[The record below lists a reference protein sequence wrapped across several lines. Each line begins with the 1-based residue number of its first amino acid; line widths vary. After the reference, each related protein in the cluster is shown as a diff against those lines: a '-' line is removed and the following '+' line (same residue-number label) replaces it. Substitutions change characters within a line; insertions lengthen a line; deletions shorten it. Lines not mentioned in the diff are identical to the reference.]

1 MDGKYRSRNL
11 EASLRSEKTSTVLTA
26 LFELKDS
33 GNISFIPILLEL
45 LSANP
50 EEQVENEITDI
61 LNNLKVQKAVPVLME
76 AIQNPEYISIRKKII
91 TACWQNGLNY
101 KNQLPV
107 FVDLV
112 IQEEWETGFEAFT
125 VIENMEE
132 YPDKEIID
140 LAVRKIQD
148 ALPGTEGKKKY
159 FLQEI
164 LILIC

>member
-1 MDGKYRSRNL
+1 MEGNYRSRNL

-26 LFELKDS
+26 LYELKDK
-33 GNISFIPILLEL
+33 GNVSIIPVLLEL

-50 EEQVENEITDI
+50 DEQVEKEITDI
-61 LNNLKVQKAVPVLME
+61 LNNLKVQKAVPVLVE
-76 AIQNPEYISIRKKII
+76 ALLNPEYYSIRKKII

-101 KNQLPV
+101 KNQLPL

-132 YPDKEIID
+132 YPDREILD
-140 LAVRKIQD
+140 LAVRKIHD
-148 ALPGTEGKKKY
+148 ALPDTEGKRNTFCRK
-159 FLQEI
+159 F
-164 LILIC
+164 

>member
-1 MDGKYRSRNL
+1 
-11 EASLRSEKTSTVLTA
+11 
-26 LFELKDS
+26 
-33 GNISFIPILLEL
+33 
-45 LSANP
+45 
-50 EEQVENEITDI
+50 
-61 LNNLKVQKAVPVLME
+61 ME

-91 TACWQNGLNY
+91 TACWQNGLDY

-132 YPDKEIID
+132 YPEREIID
-140 LAVRKIQD
+140 LAVSKIQD

-164 LILIC
+164 LILNLLNDLKQVIKITHPTIRQNFFRF

>member
-132 YPDKEIID
+132 YPDREIID
-140 LAVRKIQD
+140 LAVSKIQD

>member
-1 MDGKYRSRNL
+1 MEGNYRSRNL
-11 EASLRSEKTSTVLTA
+11 EASLRAEKTSTVLTA
-26 LFELKDS
+26 LFELKDT
-33 GNISFIPILLEL
+33 GNVGIIPVLLEL

-50 EEQVENEITDI
+50 DGQVEREIIDI
-61 LNNLKVQKAVPVLME
+61 LNNLKVQKAVPVLVE
-76 AIQNPEYISIRKKII
+76 ALLNPEYNSIRKIII

-101 KNQLPV
+101 KNHLPL

-112 IQEEWETGFEAFT
+112 IHEEWETGFEAFT

-132 YPDKEIID
+132 YPDREILDI
-140 LAVRKIQD
+140 AVRKIHD
-148 ALPGTEGKKKY
+148 ALPKVEGKSKY

>member
-11 EASLRSEKTSTVLTA
+11 ETSLRSEKTSTVLTA
-26 LFELKDS
+26 LYELKDS
-33 GNISFIPILLEL
+33 GNISYIPVLLEL
-45 LSANP
+45 LTTNP
-50 EEQVENEITDI
+50 VEEVEKEIIYI
-61 LNNLKVQKAVPVLME
+61 LNNLKVQKAVPVLVE

-132 YPDKEIID
+132 YPDRETLD

>member
-1 MDGKYRSRNL
+1 MDGKYRNRNL
-11 EASLRSEKTSTVLTA
+11 ETSLRSEKISTVLTA
-26 LFELKDS
+26 LYELKDS
-33 GNISFIPILLEL
+33 GNISYIPVLLEL

-50 EEQVENEITDI
+50 VEEVEKEIIYI
-61 LNNLKVQKAVPVLME
+61 LNNLKVQKAVPVLVE

-132 YPDKEIID
+132 YPDRETLD

>member
-11 EASLRSEKTSTVLTA
+11 ETSLRSEKTSTVLTA
-26 LFELKDS
+26 LYELKDS
-33 GNISFIPILLEL
+33 GNISYIPVLLEL
-45 LSANP
+45 LTTNP
-50 EEQVENEITDI
+50 VEEVEKEIIYI
-61 LNNLKVQKAVPVLME
+61 LNNLKVQKAVPVLVE

-91 TACWQNGLNY
+91 TSCWQNGLNY

-132 YPDKEIID
+132 YPDRETLD

>member
-1 MDGKYRSRNL
+1 
-11 EASLRSEKTSTVLTA
+11 
-26 LFELKDS
+26 
-33 GNISFIPILLEL
+33 LLEL

-50 EEQVENEITDI
+50 DEQVEKEITDI
-61 LNNLKVQKAVPVLME
+61 LNNLKVQKAVPVLVE
-76 AIQNPEYISIRKKII
+76 ALLNPEYYSIRKKII

-101 KNQLPV
+101 KNQLPI

-132 YPDKEIID
+132 YPDKEILD
-140 LAVRKIQD
+140 LAVRKIHD
-148 ALPGTEGKKKY
+148 ALPDTEGKKKY

>member
-1 MDGKYRSRNL
+1 MEGNYRSRNL
-11 EASLRSEKTSTVLTA
+11 ESSLRSDKISTVLTA
-26 LFELKDS
+26 LFELKDT
-33 GNISFIPILLEL
+33 GNITFIPILLEL

-50 EEQVENEITDI
+50 DEQVEKEIIEI
-61 LNNLKVQKAVPVLME
+61 LNNLKVQKAVPVLVK
-76 AIQNPEYISIRKKII
+76 ALKDPEYYPIRKKII
-91 TACWQNGLNY
+91 TACWQNGLDY
-101 KNQLPV
+101 KNELPL

-132 YPDKEIID
+132 YPDSEIID
-140 LAVRKIQD
+140 IAVHKIQE
-148 ALPGTEGKKKY
+148 ALPEADGKKKY